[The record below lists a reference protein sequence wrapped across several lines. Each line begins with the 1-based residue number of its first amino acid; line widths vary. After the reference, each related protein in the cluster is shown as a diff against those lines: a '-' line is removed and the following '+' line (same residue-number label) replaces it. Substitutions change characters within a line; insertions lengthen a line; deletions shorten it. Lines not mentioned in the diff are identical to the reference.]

1 MLLLFLSDPFTGDD
15 DVMLAAAGDLLV
27 TLFGRKLIA
36 RGRAAVAGL
45 VIAKVVSE
53 RKTAARPQIS

>member
-27 TLFGRKLIA
+27 MSVTLFGRKLIA

-45 VIAKVVSE
+45 VIAKLLVSRE
-53 RKTAARPQIS
+53 